1 MTSVLNGVDIIV
13 ENHGDWINTPIY
25 GTLQVL
31 DKQSTNRHYAG
42 AVSSRNKIEG
52 WLLDPTD
59 FNTIQ
64 TAYKNGSTVTYVNY
78 WGTSYSVKII
88 SFEVQNIPA
97 INYPLYY
104 VYKFTIELEE
114 Q

>member
-1 MTSVLNGVDIIV
+1 MTSVLNGVNIIV
-13 ENHGDWINTPIY
+13 EHHGDWISVPIY

-31 DKQSTNRHYAG
+31 DKKSTNRHYAG
-42 AVSSRNKIEG
+42 AVSSRNKITG

-59 FNTIQ
+59 FNALRD
-64 TAYKNGSTVTYVNY
+64 AYKNGSTITYTNY
-78 WGTSYSVKII
+78 WGISYSVKII
-88 SFEVQNIPA
+88 AFDYEDVPA

-104 VYKFTIELEE
+104 VYKFTMELEE